1 MYSTTYVH
9 EGGMSW
15 VEQGDLLWSACCAA
29 PLCMSAQFFSN
40 MFNLITFRI
49 YYSLDQI
56 SCVFHFHHS
65 MEECSV
71 LVSRVQPSNLGILF
85 FEQRLLRSSQGQ
97 KFMQRQLLSLNTI
110 LLTRISWNS
119 PSILLHVQSGINKL
133 FSKLPNCP
141 PEISLKH
148 LELLFALNNGLPK
161 TWLLQP
167 FWTIDW
173 KSL

>member
-1 MYSTTYVH
+1 MASCTQLPMCMREACHGLSKVTCCGQHVVLPLCACLHSFFPICSTLLPSPSTTH
-9 EGGMSW
+9 
-15 VEQGDLLWSACCAA
+15 LIKFLA
-29 PLCMSAQFFSN
+29 FFTFTIVWKN
-40 MFNLITFRI
+40 AVFWFPGFNQATQDF
-49 YYSLDQI
+49 
-56 SCVFHFHHS
+56 F
-65 MEECSV
+65 
-71 LVSRVQPSNLGILF
+71 F

-141 PEISLKH
+141 PEIGLKH

-161 TWLLQP
+161 T
-167 FWTIDW
+167 
-173 KSL
+173 